1 MSKRFV
7 CRFAVGQDN
16 LAYSGIW
23 RVWTARNQPDLY
35 LAVETISGEMKA
47 TVHCPRP
54 PHSSWERH
62 YSFPKEASGPV
73 AEAAKKDGGPHRLRW
88 TGCAVAPD
96 CTLEYRVI
104 FRGKSLEQSGT
115 TVRADTAL
123 LPIPTE
129 QEYVEVAVLLGP
141 AAETVGYPREKDTPT
156 HLLSEGRLSNGRRV
170 WIVYCMK
177 LIALEKNKPP
187 QQHSLDTAKSY
198 MDPTVDLSNTP
209 MRGALIGRPEPDD
222 GSLLFWDVSAK
233 YTAMRSLTSTQIFGL
248 VFALLLVT
256 ALVLLAISY

>member
-35 LAVETISGEMKA
+35 LAVETISGELKA

-73 AEAAKKDGGPHRLRW
+73 AEAAKKDSGPHRIRW
-88 TGCAVAPD
+88 TGHQIGPS

-104 FRGKSLEQSGT
+104 FRGKSLEKEGMKAPAGT
-115 TVRADTAL
+115 SL
-123 LPIPTE
+123 LPIPTG
-129 QEYVEVAVLLGP
+129 QQALEVTVLLGP
-141 AAETVGYPREKDTPT
+141 AAQTVRHPRDKDLPT
-156 HLLSEGRLSNGRRV
+156 HLLSEGRLSDGRRV
-170 WIVYCMK
+170 WVVYCTRPEMK
-177 LIALEKNKPP
+177 NDP
-187 QQHSLDTAKSY
+187 QPQHIKLDKAY
-198 MDPTVDLSNTP
+198 VDPAVDFSKVL
-209 MRGALIGRPEPDD
+209 MRGALIGGQGD
-222 GSLLFWDVSAK
+222 GSLTFWDVSAK
-233 YTAMRSLTSTQIFGL
+233 YTAT
-248 VFALLLVT
+248 
-256 ALVLLAISY
+256 